1 MAEAIAREVRHIGVG
16 KFDDD
21 FAFKAKADGGRAI
34 EIAASCFDYA
44 GLVRRQRGRIGFKF
58 QVEPLRHE
66 IFNKKGALCDG
77 VLFGVGVQPKPPSSR
92 HRGFGQRQRERA
104 ASETLIV
111 QHEARV
117 FDAVW
122 AADDERR
129 RQAGCFS

>member
-21 FAFKAKADGGRAI
+21 FAFKAKAGGGRAI
-34 EIAASCFDYA
+34 EIAASGFDDA
-44 GLVRRQRGRIGFKF
+44 GLVRRQRGGRSFKF
-58 QVEPLRHE
+58 QVEPLGHE

-77 VLFGVGVQPKPPSSR
+77 VLFGVGVQPKPPRSC
-92 HRGFGQRQRERA
+92 HRGFGERQRERA
-104 ASETLIV
+104 ATKTLVVENET
-111 QHEARV
+111 RV